1 MIIDF
6 DPPISHALADGWSK
20 FAETVLP
27 PIHGADNAQAH
38 IAFHFGAMYVLQ
50 IAQQIVEDRSGEEVS
65 LALDILEAEL
75 DRFMKSL
82 AVAIQ

>member
-1 MIIDF
+1 
-6 DPPISHALADGWSK
+6 
-20 FAETVLP
+20 
-27 PIHGADNAQAH
+27 
-38 IAFHFGAMYVLQ
+38 MYVLQ